1 MGPELTTGYLGE
13 VIKVIRTATQ
23 ACGRLLC
30 GGVLFLPALMFVS
43 TLAAQNSKT
52 QDAAIAQIDKF
63 IASKGINKSAPRW
76 RTRLPRPP
84 KANFGAGNTEY
95 FWNVETNKGL
105 IKVRLWPDIAPM
117 HVSSTIYLTRLG
129 FYDTLPFHRVITGF
143 MAQGGCPLGK
153 GTGSPGYK
161 YEGEFSPSVKHDRPG
176 LLSMA
181 NSGPGTDGSQFFLT
195 FKATPWLN
203 NRHTLFG
210 EVVDGMKVV
219 KELESKGSPG
229 GKTSE
234 ALSMKKCTITTEKKE
249 GNRRF
254 FVPRIDFSLAAIDK
268 FIAGAKIDKSA
279 KGWRT
284 KLPKPPSFVFTAD
297 KPLFWNMETSK
308 GKIRIRFIPE
318 VAPMHVSSAAYLTR
332 LGFYDGLTFH
342 RVIPDF
348 MAQGGC
354 PTGTGRDGPGYQFAG
369 EFSQNALHDG
379 PGILSTANAGPGTD
393 GSQFF
398 ITFGPTP
405 SLDGKH
411 TVYGRVVE
419 GLDVVK
425 ALEKAGSATGATTE
439 KLTITKCTVSEK

>member
-1 MGPELTTGYLGE
+1 M
-13 VIKVIRTATQ
+13 
-23 ACGRLLC
+23 
-30 GGVLFLPALMFVS
+30 
-43 TLAAQNSKT
+43 
-52 QDAAIAQIDKF
+52 
-63 IASKGINKSAPRW
+63 
-76 RTRLPRPP
+76 
-84 KANFGAGNTEY
+84 
-95 FWNVETNKGL
+95 
-105 IKVRLWPDIAPM
+105 
-117 HVSSTIYLTRLG
+117 
-129 FYDTLPFHRVITGF
+129 
-143 MAQGGCPLGK
+143 
-153 GTGSPGYK
+153 
-161 YEGEFSPSVKHDRPG
+161 KHDRPG

-297 KPLFWNMETSK
+297 KPLFWNMENSK

-342 RVIPDF
+342 RIIPKF
-348 MAQGGC
+348 MAQGGD
-354 PTGTGRDGPGYQFAG
+354 PMGSGIGGPGYTYGG
-369 EFSQNALHDG
+369 EFHRKARHSKRGVVSMANSG
-379 PGILSTANAGPGTD
+379 PRSD

-398 ITFGPTP
+398 ILFAEAPN
-405 SLDGKH
+405 LDGRH
-411 TVYGRVVE
+411 TVFGQVVE
-419 GLDVVK
+419 GLGTILSLEANGSEDGKPRKVV
-425 ALEKAGSATGATTE
+425 
-439 KLTITKCTVSEK
+439 TIVRAEILVE